1 MRLVLNAIFA
11 FACVATTNVYAVT
24 ESELQDIADCAA
36 ATQMLKILFET
47 EGDYKNAK
55 NMEFM
60 YSRLFDVFYDKLSE
74 YMQGKSNI
82 DPGYLGKMP
91 NRSLARYENM
101 GVRQQLR
108 YSSGV
113 LNVNNCYQYLRKR

>member
-55 NMEFM
+55 TWSLCIADYSMYFM
-60 YSRLFDVFYDKLSE
+60 T
-74 YMQGKSNI
+74 
-82 DPGYLGKMP
+82 GYLNICKE
-91 NRSLARYENM
+91 SLISTP
-101 GVRQQLR
+101 GT
-108 YSSGV
+108 
-113 LNVNNCYQYLRKR
+113 